1 MGDRITL
8 NCQQQQIFRL
18 LTHIVFIT
26 LSLQT
31 KWYKVVMV
39 LWTLMPHGSV
49 KTSTYF
55 VFTVEFKGKESDG
68 DSGRRETDCHF
79 ESDCR
84 IRNMSLLE
92 EVESN
97 A

>member
-1 MGDRITL
+1 
-8 NCQQQQIFRL
+8 
-18 LTHIVFIT
+18 
-26 LSLQT
+26 
-31 KWYKVVMV
+31 
-39 LWTLMPHGSV
+39 MPHGSV